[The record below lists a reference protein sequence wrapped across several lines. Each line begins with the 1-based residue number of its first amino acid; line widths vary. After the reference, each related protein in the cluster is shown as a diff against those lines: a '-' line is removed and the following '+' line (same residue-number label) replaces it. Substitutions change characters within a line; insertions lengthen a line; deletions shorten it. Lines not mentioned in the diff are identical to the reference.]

1 MSKPSELINIDTFG
15 QTYSTNN
22 QYQTYS
28 LSTASIATAP
38 NSYNIN
44 VPLNF
49 TRSNV
54 KRIALKSLEMPIG
67 FPSIRA
73 SSNLHILTIASDSAY
88 ATSYSIVLSDKN
100 YSLIATL
107 IADINAAFTGT
118 YPTYGITVQLASNGN
133 VQIVSTNSSIFPS
146 NIYVKPNFLAYL
158 LGFRAGL
165 NTLTTRNIIAA
176 AAYRLSLDDY
186 VNLYLPQFSSNLLN
200 TNGTNCSFKIPINAT
215 NGVVH
220 YRTDPNPAYVGVS
233 PGFHFNSISLCIY
246 DKFGYSLSS
255 YGQDISLTLELF
267 Y

>member
-1 MSKPSELINIDTFG
+1 MSRPSELINIDTFG
-15 QTYSTNN
+15 QSYSTSN

-28 LSTASIATAP
+28 LSTASISTAP
-38 NSYNIN
+38 NAYNIT

-88 ATSYSIVLSDKN
+88 TNSYSIVLSDKN
-100 YSLIATL
+100 YINIATL
-107 IADINAAFTGT
+107 ISDINTQFGQT
-118 YPTYGITVQLASNGN
+118 YPSYGITMQLATNGN
-133 VQIVSTNSSIFPS
+133 IQIVSTNSSIFPAF
-146 NIYVKPNFLAYL
+146 IYVRPSNLAYL
-158 LGFRAGL
+158 LGFRGGL
-165 NTLTTRNIIAA
+165 DTLGTRIITAA
-176 AAYRLSLDDY
+176 ANYRLSLDDY

-200 TNGTNCSFKIPINAT
+200 TNGVSCSFKIPINAT
-215 NGVVH
+215 AGIVH
-220 YRTDPNPAYVGVS
+220 YRTDPNPAYVSVS
-233 PGFHFNSISLCIY
+233 PGLHFNSITLCIY
-246 DKFGYSLSS
+246 DKWGWSLNG